1 MDKTVTSFG
10 EEALARRKAML
21 KTAFGPV
28 IAEALADSQ
37 VVEVMVNPD
46 GRLWLDRLDTGRAD
60 SGTVLQWSE
69 VERIIRLVAS
79 HIRLEVHDRSPI
91 VSAELPETGERFE
104 GLIPPVATGPC
115 FSIRKPAKLVH
126 RLEDYVEQS
135 IMPPPR
141 GGVAEGSG
149 SRQGQHRYCR
159 WYQFRQDHLG
169 QCLAG

>member
-1 MDKTVTSFG
+1 MDKIVTSFG

-28 IAEALADSQ
+28 IAEALADPH

-46 GRLWLDRLDTGRAD
+46 GRLWLDRLDKGRAD

-91 VSAELPETGERFE
+91 VSAGLLEGRTAPSAQNDNWAMDFVHDQLFDATKVLELTIVDTFTK
-104 GLIPPVATGPC
+104 L
-115 FSIRKPAKLVH
+115 SPA
-126 RLEDYVEQS
+126 
-135 IMPPPR
+135 I
-141 GGVAEGSG
+141 
-149 SRQGQHRYCR
+149 
-159 WYQFRQDHLG
+159 
-169 QCLAG
+169 

>member
-28 IAEALADSQ
+28 IAEALADAQ

-69 VERIIRLVAS
+69 VERIIRLGGEPHPA
-79 HIRLEVHDRSPI
+79 RS
-91 VSAELPETGERFE
+91 A
-104 GLIPPVATGPC
+104 
-115 FSIRKPAKLVH
+115 
-126 RLEDYVEQS
+126 
-135 IMPPPR
+135 
-141 GGVAEGSG
+141 
-149 SRQGQHRYCR
+149 
-159 WYQFRQDHLG
+159 
-169 QCLAG
+169 